1 LAGQSPQEPS
11 WQSQEQDQDHQGW
24 QSYSPPS
31 ATDGQETYAYPQS
44 GAPAAPPAP
53 GYGQGYEQDR
63 AFAAPPP
70 PPVTR
75 QEPITAPP
83 PPPVTRQEPI
93 VAPQEH
99 IYRAADQPYAGADQP
114 YAGQSYAGA
123 DQPYAGQS
131 YAGADQIYADQAY
144 AGAGQSYAGADQAY
158 AGADQAYAGADQSA
172 PQWQG
177 QAPSQWKARQGPVK
191 APSATR
197 GFVASL
203 FDFSFT
209 SFVTPKI
216 IKALYVLVTIW
227 TVIWALIFIRLGFK
241 YGGGPGGIAVLVIV
255 VPVFGLLTLGAY
267 RVLLEFFMIV
277 HRIHDELKALRE
289 QSGDRG

>member
-11 WQSQEQDQDHQGW
+11 WQPQGQDQNNQGW

-31 ATDGQETYAYPQS
+31 AADSQETYVYPQS
-44 GAPAAPPAP
+44 GTPAAPAP
-53 GYGQGYEQDR
+53 GYGQGYAQDR
-63 AFAAPPP
+63 AFAPQPP

-75 QEPITAPP
+75 QEPLAAPL
-83 PPPVTRQEPI
+83 PPPVTRQEPLA
-93 VAPQEH
+93 APQEH
-99 IYRAADQPYAGADQP
+99 VYRAADQPYAGADQ
-114 YAGQSYAGA
+114 AYAGA
-123 DQPYAGQS
+123 DQTYADQTYADPAYAG
-131 YAGADQIYADQAY
+131 QAY
-144 AGAGQSYAGADQAY
+144 AGAGQGYAGVDQSYAGAGQGY
-158 AGADQAYAGADQSA
+158 AGAEQGT

-177 QAPSQWKARQGPVK
+177 QAPSQWKARQGPAK
-191 APSATR
+191 TPSATK
-197 GFVASL
+197 GFIASL

-241 YGGGPGGIAVLVIV
+241 YGGASGGIAVLVIV

>member
-1 LAGQSPQEPS
+1 MGLPAFYHPREKTLAGQSPQEPS
-11 WQSQEQDQDHQGW
+11 WQPQGQDQDHQGW

-31 ATDGQETYAYPQS
+31 AADGQETYAYPQS
-44 GAPAAPPAP
+44 GASAEPPAS

-63 AFAAPPP
+63 AFTSPPL
-70 PPVTR
+70 VTR

-99 IYRAADQPYAGADQP
+99 VYRAADQPYAGADQA
-114 YAGQSYAGA
+114 YVGQPYAGA
-123 DQPYAGQS
+123 DQS
-131 YAGADQIYADQAY
+131 Y
-144 AGAGQSYAGADQAY
+144 AGAGQS
-158 AGADQAYAGADQSA
+158 YAGADQSA

-177 QAPSQWKARQGPVK
+177 QAPSQWKARQGPAK

-197 GFVASL
+197 GFIGSL

-216 IKALYVLVTIW
+216 IKAIYVLVTIW

-241 YGGGPGGIAVLVIV
+241 YGGASGGIVVLIIV
-255 VPVFGLLTLGAY
+255 VPIFGLLTLGAY
-267 RVLLEFFMIV
+267 RMLLEFFMIV